1 MATENQN
8 NSSTEDTSGQ
18 EQQNQQQPPS
28 GTEGQEQQG
37 QQSTTIDDSTQLPE
51 THPLIVNHQK
61 IKTDLAK
68 ATRDLSEARAQA
80 AKSTKL
86 EEDLAKRPT
95 EEALTTLQTRYDRL
109 ESFLGQVGGP
119 LSKALDSRTFT
130 RDLFETDKDIKELVT
145 EYQRA
150 NPTATSTALGSKGAA
165 PADGKVDPNALLRAA
180 FNGK

>member
-1 MATENQN
+1 MATEQTP
-8 NSSTEDTSGQ
+8 STT
-18 EQQNQQQPPS
+18 P
-28 GTEGQEQQG
+28 TEGETPPEGTPPATETVNQG
-37 QQSTTIDDSTQLPE
+37 TATTVTIDDTTQLPE
-51 THPLIVNHQK
+51 THPLVKTLVKQK
-61 IKTDLAK
+61 QDLASSK
-68 ATRDLSEARAQA
+68 IELTEARAQA
-80 AKSTKL
+80 AKVTKL

-109 ESFLGQVGGP
+109 EAFLGQVGGP

-150 NPTATSTALGSKGAA
+150 NPTATSTALGSKGVA